1 MLVES
6 VFVVPKIIVLQGR
19 VTTKTNKKA
28 RGKKNMKQVGTLYF
42 FCGKMGAGKSIKSK
56 QLAKEKNAVLLSE
69 DEWLS
74 SLYPNQITSFEDYL
88 KLSAQLKPMVKKHVQ
103 NILSVGT
110 HVVMDFP
117 GNTQK
122 QRKWFLDIAS
132 EVNANHQLI
141 YLNLNNQQCLRQIAQ
156 RRNEQPERAAFDTEE
171 TFIEVTKFFEAPE
184 ASEGLNIWEFSGKE

>member
-1 MLVES
+1 MEKWGQENQQNQNNWL
-6 VFVVPKIIVLQGR
+6 
-19 VTTKTNKKA
+19 KK
-28 RGKKNMKQVGTLYF
+28 
-42 FCGKMGAGKSIKSK
+42 
-56 QLAKEKNAVLLSE
+56 KNAVLLSE

-74 SLYPNQITSFEDYL
+74 SLYPDQITSFEDYL

-110 HVVMDFP
+110 DVVMDFP

-141 YLNLNNQQCLRQIAQ
+141 FLNLNNQQCLVQIAQ
-156 RRNEQPERAAFDTEE
+156 RRNEQPERAAFDTEA

-184 ASEGLNIWEFSGKE
+184 ASEGLNIWEFSGEE